1 MGEWKYQLQS
11 PLVFHVQEGKYPMSP
26 SLAILSHL
34 QGMGW
39 TQLKST
45 CELQSLE
52 AQAYW
57 TCSLIIGVQNTSPYP
72 KTSVS
77 RFSYSVM
84 SDCSHVIK
92 RRLFLGGK
100 SMTHLDSIIKSR
112 DITLPT
118 KVHLVKAMIFPV
130 VMYGCERWA
139 VKEAE
144 PRRIYAFDLWCSSRL
159 LRVPW
164 TSRRSS

>member
-34 QGMGW
+34 KGMGW

-57 TCSLIIGVQNTSPYP
+57 TWSLIIGVQNTSPYP

-77 RFSYSVM
+77 RFSHSVM

-92 RRLFLGGK
+92 RHPFLGGK
-100 SMTHLDSIIKSR
+100 SVTHLDSIIKSR

-118 KVHLVKAMIFPV
+118 KVHLVKDMVFPV

-164 TSRRSS
+164 TARRSS